1 MLEASFMAGRG
12 KGKKCSD
19 CANWKV
25 KDSQCTYY
33 DDIVHGII
41 HKTDDACSDF
51 YPKENQKS
59 KLHKASGL
67 AEQGYFEAIYHKQ
80 KPAFLTLNKDQFRI
94 YPQVTAEGEIFEPK
108 EYPSEFPYEAY
119 GFFEGQ
125 APSREDLFWK
135 IRDEFNLFLDVE
147 SIWKDYLAACVLLS
161 YQQEK
166 LRTVPYPYFVG
177 DNESGKTVALNLLNW
192 LCYRPMLGVTIPS
205 ADVYG
210 YLDDSDAPGTILEDE
225 AQGMQKDM
233 DKAKI
238 YKAGYKKGAVVPR
251 TVMLQNKRFIKYFR
265 VFGFKACAAEEI
277 PRVKGL
283 LERFIFIPMTEGYPN
298 KDWADLNETDEQ
310 RLRELRNMLLKWRL
324 ASMDWKIPDV
334 DLPVKG
340 RLKELWKPVIQI
352 ISGLTVEKD
361 LRTQLELLQKERLNE
376 RVNTLEGRLVKV
388 VCELFVSSEPL
399 AFADLWTDLV
409 ADLGGKLDDKKPNK
423 MDTAEF
429 GEVTKQKIGYRL
441 REVLGGKKIK
451 ARGQD
456 GPERVYEFDAEKLK
470 RIAKKYGCSIVPKFP
485 TRTSLDESSASK
497 LESEIEETSVLS
509 ENKPIGETKKP
520 QQEANNPP
528 NVVQLGNSGTNYN
541 LEELA
546 LHTKSLCRLTMDFG
560 KNNCILCKIQDKS
573 DWQVTE
579 FDDSWGFLCGSCG
592 LKLSEKLNK
601 NN

>member
-1 MLEASFMAGRG
+1 MAERG
-12 KGKKCSD
+12 KDKKCAD

-41 HKTDDACSDF
+41 HKTDDACNDF

-59 KLHKASGL
+59 KIHKASGI
-67 AEQGYFEAIYHKQ
+67 AEQGYFESIYHKQ
-80 KPAFLTLNKDQFRI
+80 KPAFLTINKGIFRI
-94 YPQVTAEGEIFEPK
+94 YSEVTAEGEIFQPK
-108 EYPSEFPYEAY
+108 KFPSEFPYEAY
-119 GFFEGQ
+119 GFFEGEVLC
-125 APSREDLFWK
+125 REDLFWK

-147 SIWKDYLAACVLLS
+147 SIWKDYLAGCVLLS

-177 DNESGKTVALNLLNW
+177 YNESGKTVALNLLNW

-225 AQGMQKDM
+225 AQGMQKDS

-251 TVMLQNKRFIKYFR
+251 TVMMQNKRFIKYFR

-283 LERFIFIPMTEGYPN
+283 LERFIFIPMTEGIPN

-324 ASMDWKIPDV
+324 ACMDWKIPDIE
-334 DLPVKG
+334 LPVKG

-361 LRTQLELLQKERLNE
+361 LRTHLELLQKERLNE
-376 RVNTLEGRLVKV
+376 RINTLEGRLVKV
-388 VCELFVSSEPL
+388 VCELYVSGEPL
-399 AFADLWTDLV
+399 AFADLWTDLIME
-409 ADLGGKLDDKKPNK
+409 LGGKLDNKKPHK
-423 MDTAEF
+423 VDTPEF
-429 GEVTKQKIGYRL
+429 GEITKQKIGYRL

-451 ARGQD
+451 ARGQE
-456 GPERVYEFDAEKLK
+456 GTERVYEFDFEKLK
-470 RIAKKYGCSIVPKFP
+470 RIAKKYGCNFVPKFP
-485 TRTSLDESSASK
+485 TIMSLEECPTLK
-497 LESEIEETSVLS
+497 PEIKIEETRVLS
-509 ENKPIGETKKP
+509 ENKPFQEILKTQK
-520 QQEANNPP
+520 EANIPP
-528 NVVQLGNSGTNYN
+528 DVVQLGNSGTEYT
-541 LEELA
+541 LEQLA
-546 LHTKSLCRLTMDFG
+546 LHTKSITRLRMDFG
-560 KNNCILCKIQDKS
+560 INTCKLCKTKDRS
-573 DWQVTE
+573 EWQVTE
-579 FDDSWGFLCGSCG
+579 FDDSWHFLCGSCG
-592 LKLSEKLNK
+592 QKLSEKLNK
-601 NN
+601 NQ